1 MREEFIAVASNIRG
15 SRYS

>member
-1 MREEFIAVASNIRG
+1 MREEFIAVASNIRR